1 MGFSLVERKKNPPEK
16 KAKTAAPKHKA
27 PTKSTSS
34 SAKKTS
40 TTKQTSATNSVAQ
53 TINPVVE
60 QELNELI
67 SNLELLKP
75 IKKDWKYRIGEF
87 LGQLI
92 LTFIFV
98 VFLSLFIWSISVV
111 PPKSTLLGYPVGG
124 KLPPTVFEQINL
136 AIKDKLNDPIEVQTP
151 QGIYTITPNQVG
163 LEIDLPETINS
174 INKNPFTFLKSS
186 LFPQEIMPKIT
197 VDEFLLRNTL
207 NSVALKNTFAPVNAT
222 LTTKEGQI
230 ITTQAKS
237 GQQVDWEKTVK
248 SIRES
253 WLHEIRKPEVA
264 IAYVLPKVNDED
276 VLTAIENLA
285 ELAVSAT
292 ISLKFGKRVVEIT
305 PQVIGS
311 ALNFVEE
318 NNKLVSKFDEKVIIN
333 EITRQIPNMQ
343 AQATDARFDFVGNK
357 VVLIPAQ
364 EGIKFTPGQ
373 LDAAMS
379 SVFRQKNN
387 RQVNLD
393 SAVIKPAVST
403 ESLEALGIKEQ
414 LSTYRQAF
422 DYMPYREINVGQ
434 AARYM
439 DGKILKPGEIY
450 SMNETI
456 KERTSANG
464 YVKGIYIAE
473 GGRFD
478 YGLGG
483 GVSIITAATWSAAFY
498 AGLERIEQ
506 RAHSVLISRYTPGL
520 EATVSWPRLDL
531 KFKNNTKNHVLIKA
545 IPERDGITISMYGT
559 KEFDKVTA
567 KFGKP
572 YNLNN
577 NIDTVTSYDP
587 NCLAQ
592 DPAPGFKINVTR
604 QFWKNN
610 TIVKEE
616 DFLTSYRPSDH
627 IICLQE
633 GQVAPIATPTPTI
646 GGVEQPAPQSEITAN
661 S

>member
-1 MGFSLVERKKNPPEK
+1 MLYSN
-16 KAKTAAPKHKA
+16 
-27 PTKSTSS
+27 
-34 SAKKTS
+34 
-40 TTKQTSATNSVAQ
+40 
-53 TINPVVE
+53 INPVVE
-60 QELNELI
+60 KELNELI

-92 LTFIFV
+92 LTFIFI

-163 LEIDLPETINS
+163 LTIDLPETINS
-174 INKNPFTFLKSS
+174 INKNPFTFLRST
-186 LFPQEIMPKIT
+186 LFPQ
-197 VDEFLLRNTL
+197 
-207 NSVALKNTFAPVNAT
+207 
-222 LTTKEGQI
+222 
-230 ITTQAKS
+230 
-237 GQQVDWEKTVK
+237 
-248 SIRES
+248 
-253 WLHEIRKPEVA
+253 
-264 IAYVLPKVNDED
+264 ED
-276 VLTAIENLA
+276 VLTARENLA
-285 ELAVSAT
+285 ELAVSDSIT
-292 ISLKFGKRVVEIT
+292 LKFGQRVVEIS
-305 PQVIGS
+305 PKVIGT

-318 NNKLVSKFDEKVIIN
+318 NNKLVSKFDEAVIIK
-333 EITRQIPNMQ
+333 EISRQIPNMQ
-343 AQATDARFDFVGNK
+343 AQATDAKFDFVGNK

-379 SVFRQKNN
+379 PVFRQKND

-403 ESLEALGIKEQ
+403 ESLEVLGIKEQ
-414 LSTYRQAF
+414 LSSFRQAF
-422 DYMPYREINVGQ
+422 DYMPYRETNVAQ
-434 AARYM
+434 AASYM

-456 KERTSANG
+456 KERTTANG

-473 GGRFD
+473 GGRFA

-483 GVSIITAATWSAAFY
+483 GVSIITAATWSSAFY

-531 KFKNNTKNHVLIKA
+531 KFRNNTKNHVLIKA
-545 IPERDGITISMYGT
+545 IPEKDGITIAMYGT
-559 KEFDKVTA
+559 KEFDKITA

-577 NIDTVTSYDP
+577 NIDTVISYDP

-592 DPAPGFKINVTR
+592 DPAPGFKIVVTR

-610 TIVKEE
+610 AIVDEE
-616 DFLTSYRPSDH
+616 DFLTSYKPSDH
-627 IICLQE
+627 IICLKE
-633 GQVAPIATPTPTI
+633 GEVAPSATPTPTI